1 MRKLICVGAL
11 LGGSL
16 LPMVPSAVAQVVVQ
30 KPGQTLI
37 FRNRRDA
44 RQFYRRNRFRNR
56 RYFYRGRWYWY

>member
-37 FRNRRDA
+37 FRNRREA
-44 RQFYRRNRFRNR
+44 RRFYHRNRFRNR